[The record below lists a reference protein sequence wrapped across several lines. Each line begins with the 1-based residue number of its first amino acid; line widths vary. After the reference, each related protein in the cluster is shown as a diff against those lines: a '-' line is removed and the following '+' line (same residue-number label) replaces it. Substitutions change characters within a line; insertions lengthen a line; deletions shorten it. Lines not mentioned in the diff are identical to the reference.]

1 MLPIIGALDVQLS
14 MATTIADLRYPIGP
28 FAPSPSPDATARRRA
43 IADIAALPV
52 RMREAVAGLTD
63 VQLDTP
69 YRAGGWTVRQV
80 VHHVGDSH
88 MNAFV
93 RLKLALTEDAP
104 AIKPYDEKAFA
115 ELGDV
120 RLPVGV
126 SLDLL
131 DALHARWVAVYAALG
146 DNQFMRTFVHHEYPE
161 PQTLD
166 RQAQSYGWHSRH
178 HVAHITALRQREGW

>member
-1 MLPIIGALDVQLS
+1 MT
-14 MATTIADLRYPIGP
+14 ATLEDLRFPIGP
-28 FAPSPSPDATARRRA
+28 LAPSPAADMAVRQRA
-43 IADIAALPV
+43 IADIAALPA
-52 RMREAVAGLTD
+52 RMRDAVAGLTD
-63 VQLDTP
+63 RQLDTP
-69 YRAGGWTVRQV
+69 YRPGGWTVRQV
-80 VHHVGDSH
+80 VHHVADSH
-88 MNAFV
+88 LNAFV

-104 AIKPYDEKAFA
+104 VVKPYDEKAFA
-115 ELGDV
+115 GLADM

-131 DALHARWVAVYAALG
+131 AGLHARWVAIYATLA
-146 DNQFMRTFVHHEYPE
+146 DEEFMRAFIHPEYEE